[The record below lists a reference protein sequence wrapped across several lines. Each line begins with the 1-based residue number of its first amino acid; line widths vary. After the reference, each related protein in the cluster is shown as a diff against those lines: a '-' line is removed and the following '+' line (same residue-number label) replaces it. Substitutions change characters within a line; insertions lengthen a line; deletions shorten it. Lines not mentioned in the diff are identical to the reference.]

1 MREIEITKQL
11 IDKTAV
17 SLKLCYKI
25 LTLIHKNMEHIQ
37 RSFFESRENWQTK
50 KLSKPN
56 NTIRV
61 ASLFSGIG
69 AFEQALKI
77 LGIKTKIVL
86 ACDNDEFVKKS
97 FFSNYKIEE
106 KNWFDDIQKVNG
118 TKFKNKVDLLVGGAP
133 CQSFSMVGKRLGL
146 KDTRGNLTL
155 HFIKKINE
163 IKPKVFIFE
172 NVRSLL
178 SVDNGEA
185 WKIVYNKFRQTGYTF
200 YYDKLNAKD
209 FGVPQNRERLFV
221 IGFKYKQNF
230 SFPQPIKLKN
240 TMQDYLEGKFDKKFY
255 LPPKGVAFVT
265 KNKNLKKRYT
275 QVNGKIALCQ
285 KRNQQFN
292 WHGDFVQV
300 KKSNIKKYIL
310 SDKVKK
316 YVLSSGTKGFYSKP
330 EIDLEIARPLISTMH
345 KMHRSG
351 VDNYIS
357 LKKGKIRKLT
367 PRECLRLMGFP
378 DTFEQVVS
386 DTQLYRQTGNS
397 IVVNIIIALF
407 KEIDISK
414 YGIK

>member
-1 MREIEITKQL
+1 M
-11 IDKTAV
+11 
-17 SLKLCYKI
+17 
-25 LTLIHKNMEHIQ
+25 IHKNVENVQ
-37 RSFFESRENWQTK
+37 KSFFENKENWETR
-50 KLSKPN
+50 KLSKPKS
-56 NTIRV
+56 TIHV

-77 LGIKTKIVL
+77 LGLKSKIVL
-86 ACDNDEFVKKS
+86 ACDNDQFVKES
-97 FFSNYKIEE
+97 FFANYEIEE
-106 KNWFDDIQKVNG
+106 KNWFDDVQKING

-172 NVRSLL
+172 NVRALL

-185 WKIVYNKFRQTGYTF
+185 WKIIYNKFRQTGYNF
-200 YYDKLNAKD
+200 YYDKLNAKN
-209 FGVPQNRERLFV
+209 FGIPQNRERLFV
-221 IGFKYKQNF
+221 VGFKNKQNF
-230 SFPQPIKLKN
+230 LFPQPIKLKN
-240 TMQDYLEGKFDKKFY
+240 SMQDFLEGQFDKKFY

-378 DTFEQVVS
+378 DTFKQVVS

-397 IVVNIIIALF
+397 IVVNIIIALL
-407 KEIDISK
+407 KEMDISK
-414 YGIK
+414 FGTK

>member
-1 MREIEITKQL
+1 M
-11 IDKTAV
+11 
-17 SLKLCYKI
+17 
-25 LTLIHKNMEHIQ
+25 KNIQ
-37 RSFFESRENWQTK
+37 KNFFESSENWQTK
-50 KLSKPN
+50 KFSKPN
-56 NTIRV
+56 STIRV

-69 AFEQALKI
+69 AFEQALDI
-77 LGIKTKIVL
+77 LGLKSKIVL
-86 ACDNDEFVKKS
+86 ACDNDQFVKKS
-97 FFSNYKIEE
+97 FFANYEINE
-106 KNWFDDIQKVNG
+106 KNWFDDVQEING

-172 NVRSLL
+172 NVRALL
-178 SVDNGEA
+178 SVDNGDA
-185 WKIVYNKFRQTGYTF
+185 WKIIYNKFKQTGYTF
-200 YYDKLNAKD
+200 YYNTLNAKN
-209 FGVPQNRERLFV
+209 FGIPQNRERLFV
-221 IGFKYKQNF
+221 IGFKNKQNF
-230 SFPQPIKLKN
+230 LFPQPIKLKN
-240 TMQDYLEGKFDKKFY
+240 TMQDYLEGEFDKKFY

-292 WHGDFVQV
+292 WHGDFIQV
-300 KKSNIKKYIL
+300 KKSDIKKYIL

-316 YVLSSGTKGFYSKP
+316 YVLSTGTKGFYSKP
-330 EIDLEIARPLISTMH
+330 EIDLEIARPLVSTMH

-378 DTFEQVVS
+378 DTFKQVVS

-397 IVVNIIIALF
+397 IVVNIVIALL
-407 KEIDISK
+407 KEMDISRFGK
-414 YGIK
+414 II

>member
-1 MREIEITKQL
+1 MENIQ
-11 IDKTAV
+11 
-17 SLKLCYKI
+17 
-25 LTLIHKNMEHIQ
+25 KN
-37 RSFFESRENWQTK
+37 FFESKENWETK
-50 KLSKPN
+50 KFSKPR

-77 LGIKTKIVL
+77 LGLKSKIVL
-86 ACDNDEFVKKS
+86 ACDNDQFVKKS
-97 FFSNYKIEE
+97 FFANYEIEE
-106 KNWFDDIQKVNG
+106 KNWFNDIQEVNG

-146 KDTRGNLTL
+146 KDNRGNLTL

-172 NVRSLL
+172 NVRALL
-178 SVDNGEA
+178 SVDNGDA
-185 WKIVYNKFRQTGYTF
+185 WKIIYNKFRQTGYTF
-200 YYDKLNAKD
+200 YYETLNAKN
-209 FGVPQNRERLFV
+209 FGIPQNRERLFV
-221 IGFKYKQNF
+221 IGFKNNQNF
-230 SFPQPIKLKN
+230 SFPQPIKLKS
-240 TMQDYLEGKFDKKFY
+240 TMQDYLEGQFDKKFY

-265 KNKNLKKRYT
+265 KNKNLKKKYT

-292 WHGDFVQV
+292 WHGDFIQV
-300 KKSNIKKYIL
+300 KKTDIKKYIL
-310 SDKVKK
+310 SNKVKK
-316 YVLSSGTKGFYSKP
+316 YVLSTGTKGFYSKP
-330 EIDLEIARPLISTMH
+330 EIDLEIARPLVSTMH

-378 DTFEQVVS
+378 DTFKQVVS

-397 IVVNIIIALF
+397 IVVNIIMALL
-407 KEIDISK
+407 KEMDISK
-414 YGIK
+414 FSIK

>member
-1 MREIEITKQL
+1 M
-11 IDKTAV
+11 
-17 SLKLCYKI
+17 
-25 LTLIHKNMEHIQ
+25 KNIQ
-37 RSFFESRENWQTK
+37 KNFFESSENWQTK
-50 KLSKPN
+50 KFSKPN
-56 NTIRV
+56 STIRV

-69 AFEQALKI
+69 AFEQALDI
-77 LGIKTKIVL
+77 LGLKSKIVL
-86 ACDNDEFVKKS
+86 ACDNDQFVKKS
-97 FFSNYKIEE
+97 FFANYEINE
-106 KNWFDDIQKVNG
+106 KNWFDDVQEING

-172 NVRSLL
+172 NVRALL
-178 SVDNGEA
+178 SVDNGDA
-185 WKIVYNKFRQTGYTF
+185 WKIIYNKFKQTGYTF
-200 YYDKLNAKD
+200 YYNTLNAKN
-209 FGVPQNRERLFV
+209 FGIPQNRERLFV
-221 IGFKYKQNF
+221 IGFKNKQNF
-230 SFPQPIKLKN
+230 LFPQPIKLKN
-240 TMQDYLEGKFDKKFY
+240 TMQDFLEGEFDKKFY

-292 WHGDFVQV
+292 WHGDFIQV
-300 KKSNIKKYIL
+300 KKSDIKKYIL

-316 YVLSSGTKGFYSKP
+316 YVLSTGTKGFYSKP
-330 EIDLEIARPLISTMH
+330 EIDLEIARPLVSTMH

-378 DTFEQVVS
+378 DTFKQVVS

-397 IVVNIIIALF
+397 IVVNIVIALL
-407 KEIDISK
+407 KEMDISK
-414 YGIK
+414 FGIK

>member
-1 MREIEITKQL
+1 MENIQ
-11 IDKTAV
+11 
-17 SLKLCYKI
+17 
-25 LTLIHKNMEHIQ
+25 KN
-37 RSFFESRENWQTK
+37 FFESKENWETK
-50 KLSKPN
+50 KFSKPR

-77 LGIKTKIVL
+77 LGLKSKIVL
-86 ACDNDEFVKKS
+86 ACDNDQFVKKS
-97 FFSNYKIEE
+97 FFANYEIEE
-106 KNWFDDIQKVNG
+106 KNWFNDIQEVNG

-146 KDTRGNLTL
+146 KDNRGNLTL

-172 NVRSLL
+172 NVRALL
-178 SVDNGEA
+178 SVDNGDA
-185 WKIVYNKFRQTGYTF
+185 WKIIYNKFKQTGYTF
-200 YYDKLNAKD
+200 YYETLNAKN
-209 FGVPQNRERLFV
+209 FGIPQNRERLFV
-221 IGFKYKQNF
+221 IGFRNNQNF
-230 SFPQPIKLKN
+230 SFPQPIKLKS
-240 TMQDYLEGKFDKKFY
+240 TMQDYLEGQFDKKFY

-265 KNKNLKKRYT
+265 KNKNLKKKYT

-292 WHGDFVQV
+292 WHGDFIQV
-300 KKSNIKKYIL
+300 KKTDIKKYIL
-310 SDKVKK
+310 SNKVKK
-316 YVLSSGTKGFYSKP
+316 YVLSTGTKGFYSKP
-330 EIDLEIARPLISTMH
+330 EIDLEIARPLVSTMH

-378 DTFEQVVS
+378 DTFKQVVS

-397 IVVNIIIALF
+397 IVVNIIIALL
-407 KEIDISK
+407 KEMDISK
-414 YGIK
+414 FSIK

>member
-1 MREIEITKQL
+1 MENIQ
-11 IDKTAV
+11 
-17 SLKLCYKI
+17 
-25 LTLIHKNMEHIQ
+25 KN
-37 RSFFESRENWQTK
+37 FFESKENWEIK
-50 KLSKPN
+50 KFSKPR

-77 LGIKTKIVL
+77 LGLKSKIVL
-86 ACDNDEFVKKS
+86 ACDNDQFVKKS
-97 FFSNYKIEE
+97 FFANYEIEE
-106 KNWFDDIQKVNG
+106 KNWFNDIQEVNG

-146 KDTRGNLTL
+146 KDNRGNLTL

-172 NVRSLL
+172 NVRALL
-178 SVDNGEA
+178 SVDNGDA
-185 WKIVYNKFRQTGYTF
+185 WKIIYNKFRQTGYTF
-200 YYDKLNAKD
+200 YYETLNAKN
-209 FGVPQNRERLFV
+209 FGIPQNRERLFV
-221 IGFKYKQNF
+221 IGFRNNQNF
-230 SFPQPIKLKN
+230 SFPQPIKLKS
-240 TMQDYLEGKFDKKFY
+240 TMQDYLEGRFDKKFY

-265 KNKNLKKRYT
+265 KNKNLKKKYT

-292 WHGDFVQV
+292 WHGDFIQV
-300 KKSNIKKYIL
+300 KKTDIKKYIL
-310 SDKVKK
+310 SNKVKK
-316 YVLSSGTKGFYSKP
+316 YVLSTGTKGFYSKP
-330 EIDLEIARPLISTMH
+330 EIDLEIARPLVSTMH

-378 DTFEQVVS
+378 DTFKQVVS

-397 IVVNIIIALF
+397 IVVNIIIALL
-407 KEIDISK
+407 KEMDISK
-414 YGIK
+414 FSIK

>member
-1 MREIEITKQL
+1 MENIQ
-11 IDKTAV
+11 
-17 SLKLCYKI
+17 
-25 LTLIHKNMEHIQ
+25 KN
-37 RSFFESRENWQTK
+37 FFESKENWETK
-50 KLSKPN
+50 KFSKPR

-77 LGIKTKIVL
+77 LGLKSKIVL
-86 ACDNDEFVKKS
+86 ACDNDQFVKKS
-97 FFSNYKIEE
+97 FFANYEIEE
-106 KNWFDDIQKVNG
+106 KNWFNDIQEVNG
-118 TKFKNKVDLLVGGAP
+118 TKFKNKIDLLVGGAP

-146 KDTRGNLTL
+146 KDNRGNLTL

-172 NVRSLL
+172 NVRALL
-178 SVDNGEA
+178 SVDNGDA
-185 WKIVYNKFRQTGYTF
+185 WKIIYNKFRQTGYTF
-200 YYDKLNAKD
+200 YYETLNAKN
-209 FGVPQNRERLFV
+209 FGIPQNRERLFV
-221 IGFKYKQNF
+221 IGFRNNQNF
-230 SFPQPIKLKN
+230 SFPQPIKLKS
-240 TMQDYLEGKFDKKFY
+240 TMQDYLEGQFDKKFY

-265 KNKNLKKRYT
+265 KNKNLKKKYT

-292 WHGDFVQV
+292 WHGDFIQV
-300 KKSNIKKYIL
+300 KKSDIKKYIL
-310 SDKVKK
+310 SNKVKK
-316 YVLSSGTKGFYSKP
+316 YVLSTGTKGFYSKP
-330 EIDLEIARPLISTMH
+330 EIDLEIARPLVSTMH

-378 DTFEQVVS
+378 DTFKQIVS

-397 IVVNIIIALF
+397 IVVNIIIALL
-407 KEIDISK
+407 KEMDISK
-414 YGIK
+414 FGVK

>member
-1 MREIEITKQL
+1 M
-11 IDKTAV
+11 
-17 SLKLCYKI
+17 
-25 LTLIHKNMEHIQ
+25 KNIQ
-37 RSFFESRENWQTK
+37 KNFFESSENWQTK
-50 KLSKPN
+50 KFSRPN
-56 NTIRV
+56 STIRV

-69 AFEQALKI
+69 AFEQALDI
-77 LGIKTKIVL
+77 LGLKSKIVL
-86 ACDNDEFVKKS
+86 ACDNDQFVKKS
-97 FFSNYKIEE
+97 FFANYEIDE
-106 KNWFDDIQKVNG
+106 KNWFDDVQEING

-146 KDTRGNLTL
+146 KDIRGNLTL

-163 IKPKVFIFE
+163 MKPKVFIFE
-172 NVRSLL
+172 NVRALL
-178 SVDNGEA
+178 SVDNGDA
-185 WKIVYNKFRQTGYTF
+185 WKIIYNKFKQTGYTF
-200 YYDKLNAKD
+200 YYNTLNAKN
-209 FGVPQNRERLFV
+209 FGIPQNRERLFV
-221 IGFKYKQNF
+221 IGFKNKQNF
-230 SFPQPIKLKN
+230 LFPQPIKLIN
-240 TMQDYLEGKFDKKFY
+240 TMQDYLEGQFDKKFY

-292 WHGDFVQV
+292 WHGDFIQV
-300 KKSNIKKYIL
+300 KKSDIKKYIL

-316 YVLSSGTKGFYSKP
+316 YVLSTGTKGFYSKP
-330 EIDLEIARPLISTMH
+330 QIDLEIARPLVSTMH

-378 DTFEQVVS
+378 DTFKQVVS

-397 IVVNIIIALF
+397 IVVNIVIALL
-407 KEIDISK
+407 KEMDISK
-414 YGIK
+414 YGVK

>member
-1 MREIEITKQL
+1 MENIQ
-11 IDKTAV
+11 
-17 SLKLCYKI
+17 
-25 LTLIHKNMEHIQ
+25 KN
-37 RSFFESRENWQTK
+37 FFESKENWETK
-50 KLSKPN
+50 KFSKPR

-77 LGIKTKIVL
+77 LGLKSKIVL
-86 ACDNDEFVKKS
+86 ACDNDQFVKKS
-97 FFSNYKIEE
+97 FFANYEIEE
-106 KNWFDDIQKVNG
+106 KNWFNDIQEVNG

-146 KDTRGNLTL
+146 KDNRGNLTL

-172 NVRSLL
+172 NVRALL
-178 SVDNGEA
+178 SVDNGDA
-185 WKIVYNKFRQTGYTF
+185 WKIIYNKFRQTGYTF
-200 YYDKLNAKD
+200 YYETLNAKN
-209 FGVPQNRERLFV
+209 FGIPQNRERLFV
-221 IGFKYKQNF
+221 IGFKNNQNF
-230 SFPQPIKLKN
+230 SFPQPIKLKS
-240 TMQDYLEGKFDKKFY
+240 TMQDYLEGQFDKKFY

-265 KNKNLKKRYT
+265 KNKNLKKKYT

-292 WHGDFVQV
+292 WHGDFIQV
-300 KKSNIKKYIL
+300 KKTDIKKYIL
-310 SDKVKK
+310 SNKVKK
-316 YVLSSGTKGFYSKP
+316 YVLSTGTKGFYSKP
-330 EIDLEIARPLISTMH
+330 EIDLEIARPLVSTMH

-378 DTFEQVVS
+378 DTFKQVVS

-397 IVVNIIIALF
+397 IVVNIIIALL
-407 KEIDISK
+407 KEMDIRKFS
-414 YGIK
+414 IK

>member
-1 MREIEITKQL
+1 M
-11 IDKTAV
+11 
-17 SLKLCYKI
+17 
-25 LTLIHKNMEHIQ
+25 IHKNVENVQ
-37 RSFFESRENWQTK
+37 KSFFENKENWEIR
-50 KLSKPN
+50 KLSKPKS
-56 NTIRV
+56 TIRV

-77 LGIKTKIVL
+77 LGLKSKIVL
-86 ACDNDEFVKKS
+86 ACDNDQFVKES
-97 FFSNYKIEE
+97 FFANYEIEE
-106 KNWFDDIQKVNG
+106 KNWFDDVQKING

-172 NVRSLL
+172 NVRALL

-185 WKIVYNKFRQTGYTF
+185 WKIIYNKFRQTGYNF
-200 YYDKLNAKD
+200 YYDKLNAKN
-209 FGVPQNRERLFV
+209 FGIPQNRERLFV
-221 IGFKYKQNF
+221 VGFKNKQNF
-230 SFPQPIKLKN
+230 LFPQPIKLKN
-240 TMQDYLEGKFDKKFY
+240 SMQDFLEGQFDKKFY

-378 DTFEQVVS
+378 DTFKQVVS

-397 IVVNIIIALF
+397 IVVNIIIALL
-407 KEIDISK
+407 KEMDISK
-414 YGIK
+414 FGKTS

>member
-1 MREIEITKQL
+1 M
-11 IDKTAV
+11 
-17 SLKLCYKI
+17 
-25 LTLIHKNMEHIQ
+25 IHKNMKNTQ
-37 RSFFESRENWQTK
+37 KSFFESKENWETK
-50 KLSKPN
+50 KFSKLN
-56 NTIRV
+56 STIRV

-77 LGIKTKIVL
+77 LGLKSKIVL
-86 ACDNDEFVKKS
+86 ACDNDPFVKQS
-97 FFSNYKIEE
+97 FFANYEIEE
-106 KNWFDDIQKVNG
+106 KNWFDDVQKING

-172 NVRSLL
+172 NVRALL

-185 WKIVYNKFRQTGYTF
+185 WKIIYNKFRQTGYTF
-200 YYDKLNAKD
+200 YYDKLNAKN
-209 FGVPQNRERLFV
+209 FGIPQNRERLFV
-221 IGFKYKQNF
+221 IGFKNKQNF
-230 SFPQPIKLKN
+230 LFPQPVKLKN
-240 TMQDYLEGKFDKKFY
+240 NMQDLLEGEFDKKFY

-330 EIDLEIARPLISTMH
+330 EIDLEIARPLVSTMH

-378 DTFEQVVS
+378 DNFKQVVS

-397 IVVNIIIALF
+397 IVVNIIIALL
-407 KEIDISK
+407 KEMDISK
-414 YGIK
+414 FGTK

>member
-1 MREIEITKQL
+1 M
-11 IDKTAV
+11 
-17 SLKLCYKI
+17 
-25 LTLIHKNMEHIQ
+25 KNIQ
-37 RSFFESRENWQTK
+37 KNFFESSENWQTK
-50 KLSKPN
+50 KFSKPN
-56 NTIRV
+56 STIRV

-69 AFEQALKI
+69 AFEQALDI
-77 LGIKTKIVL
+77 LGLKSKIVL
-86 ACDNDEFVKKS
+86 ACDNDQFVKKS
-97 FFSNYKIEE
+97 FFANYEINE
-106 KNWFDDIQKVNG
+106 KNWFDDVQEING

-172 NVRSLL
+172 NVRALL
-178 SVDNGEA
+178 SVDNGDA
-185 WKIVYNKFRQTGYTF
+185 WKIIYNKFKQTGYTF
-200 YYDKLNAKD
+200 YYNTLNAKN
-209 FGVPQNRERLFV
+209 FGIPQNRERLFV
-221 IGFKYKQNF
+221 IGFKNKQNF
-230 SFPQPIKLKN
+230 LFPQPIKLKN
-240 TMQDYLEGKFDKKFY
+240 TMQDYLEGQFDKKFY

-292 WHGDFVQV
+292 WHGDFIQV
-300 KKSNIKKYIL
+300 KKSDIKKYIL

-316 YVLSSGTKGFYSKP
+316 YVLSTGTKGFYSKP
-330 EIDLEIARPLISTMH
+330 EIDLEIARPLVSTMH

-378 DTFEQVVS
+378 DTFKQVVS

-397 IVVNIIIALF
+397 IVVNIVIALL
-407 KEIDISK
+407 KEMDISK
-414 YGIK
+414 YGVK

>member
-1 MREIEITKQL
+1 M
-11 IDKTAV
+11 
-17 SLKLCYKI
+17 
-25 LTLIHKNMEHIQ
+25 IHKNMKNTQ
-37 RSFFESRENWQTK
+37 KSFFESKENWETK
-50 KLSKPN
+50 KFSKLN
-56 NTIRV
+56 STIRV

-77 LGIKTKIVL
+77 LGLKSKIVL
-86 ACDNDEFVKKS
+86 ACDNDPFVKQS
-97 FFSNYKIEE
+97 FFANYEIEE
-106 KNWFDDIQKVNG
+106 KNWFDDVQKING

-172 NVRSLL
+172 NVRALL

-185 WKIVYNKFRQTGYTF
+185 WKIIYNKFRQTGYTF
-200 YYDKLNAKD
+200 YYDKLNAKN
-209 FGVPQNRERLFV
+209 FGIPQNRERLFV
-221 IGFKYKQNF
+221 IGFKNKQNF
-230 SFPQPIKLKN
+230 LFPQPVKLKN
-240 TMQDYLEGKFDKKFY
+240 NMQDLLEGEFDKKFY

-330 EIDLEIARPLISTMH
+330 EIDLEIARPLVSTMH
-345 KMHRSG
+345 TMHRSG

-378 DTFEQVVS
+378 DTFKQVVS

-397 IVVNIIIALF
+397 IVVNIIIALL
-407 KEIDISK
+407 KEMDISK
-414 YGIK
+414 FGTK

>member
-1 MREIEITKQL
+1 MENIQ
-11 IDKTAV
+11 
-17 SLKLCYKI
+17 
-25 LTLIHKNMEHIQ
+25 KN
-37 RSFFESRENWQTK
+37 FFESKENWETK
-50 KLSKPN
+50 KFSKPR

-77 LGIKTKIVL
+77 LGLKSKIVL
-86 ACDNDEFVKKS
+86 ACDNDQFVKKS
-97 FFSNYKIEE
+97 FFANYEIEE
-106 KNWFDDIQKVNG
+106 KNWFNDIQEVNG

-146 KDTRGNLTL
+146 KDNRGNLTL

-172 NVRSLL
+172 NVRALL
-178 SVDNGEA
+178 SVDNGDA
-185 WKIVYNKFRQTGYTF
+185 WKIIYNKFRQTGYTF
-200 YYDKLNAKD
+200 YYETLNAKNY
-209 FGVPQNRERLFV
+209 GIPQNRERLFV
-221 IGFKYKQNF
+221 IGFKNNQNF
-230 SFPQPIKLKN
+230 SFPQPIKLKS
-240 TMQDYLEGKFDKKFY
+240 TMQDYLEGQFDKKFY

-265 KNKNLKKRYT
+265 KNKNLKKKYT

-292 WHGDFVQV
+292 WHGDFIQV
-300 KKSNIKKYIL
+300 KKTDIKKYIL
-310 SDKVKK
+310 SNKVKK
-316 YVLSSGTKGFYSKP
+316 YVLSTGTKGFYSKP
-330 EIDLEIARPLISTMH
+330 EIDLEIARPLVSTMH

-378 DTFEQVVS
+378 DTFKQVVS

-397 IVVNIIIALF
+397 IVVNIIMALL
-407 KEIDISK
+407 KEMDISK
-414 YGIK
+414 FSIK

>member
-1 MREIEITKQL
+1 MENIQ
-11 IDKTAV
+11 
-17 SLKLCYKI
+17 
-25 LTLIHKNMEHIQ
+25 KN
-37 RSFFESRENWQTK
+37 FFESKENWETK
-50 KLSKPN
+50 KFSKPR

-77 LGIKTKIVL
+77 LGLKSKIVL
-86 ACDNDEFVKKS
+86 ACDNDQFVKKS
-97 FFSNYKIEE
+97 FFANYEIEE
-106 KNWFDDIQKVNG
+106 KNWFDDIQEVNG

-146 KDTRGNLTL
+146 KDNRGNLTL

-172 NVRSLL
+172 NVRALL
-178 SVDNGEA
+178 SVDNGDA
-185 WKIVYNKFRQTGYTF
+185 WKIIYNKFRQTGYTF
-200 YYDKLNAKD
+200 YYETLNAKN
-209 FGVPQNRERLFV
+209 FGIPQNRERLFV
-221 IGFKYKQNF
+221 IGFRNNQNF
-230 SFPQPIKLKN
+230 SFPQPIKLKS
-240 TMQDYLEGKFDKKFY
+240 TMQDYLEGQFDKKFY

-265 KNKNLKKRYT
+265 KNKNLKKKYT

-292 WHGDFVQV
+292 WHGDFIQV
-300 KKSNIKKYIL
+300 KKTDIKKYIL
-310 SDKVKK
+310 SNKVKK
-316 YVLSSGTKGFYSKP
+316 YVLSTGTKGFYSKP
-330 EIDLEIARPLISTMH
+330 EIDLEIARPLVSTMH

-378 DTFEQVVS
+378 DTFKQVVS

-397 IVVNIIIALF
+397 IVVNIIIALL
-407 KEIDISK
+407 KEMDISK
-414 YGIK
+414 FSIK

>member
-1 MREIEITKQL
+1 M
-11 IDKTAV
+11 
-17 SLKLCYKI
+17 
-25 LTLIHKNMEHIQ
+25 KNIQ
-37 RSFFESRENWQTK
+37 KNFFESSENWQTK
-50 KLSKPN
+50 KFSKPN
-56 NTIRV
+56 STIRV

-69 AFEQALKI
+69 AFEQALDI
-77 LGIKTKIVL
+77 LGLKSKIVL
-86 ACDNDEFVKKS
+86 ACDNDQFVKKS
-97 FFSNYKIEE
+97 FFANYEINE
-106 KNWFDDIQKVNG
+106 KNWFDDVQEING

-172 NVRSLL
+172 NVRALL
-178 SVDNGEA
+178 SVDNGDA
-185 WKIVYNKFRQTGYTF
+185 WKIIYNKFKQTGYTF
-200 YYDKLNAKD
+200 YYNTLNAKN
-209 FGVPQNRERLFV
+209 FGIPQNRERLFV
-221 IGFKYKQNF
+221 IGFKNKQNF
-230 SFPQPIKLKN
+230 LFPQPIKLKN
-240 TMQDYLEGKFDKKFY
+240 TMQDFLEGEFDKKFY

-292 WHGDFVQV
+292 WHGDFIQV
-300 KKSNIKKYIL
+300 KKSDIKKYIL

-316 YVLSSGTKGFYSKP
+316 YVLSTGTKGFYSKP
-330 EIDLEIARPLISTMH
+330 EIDLEIARPLVSTMH

-378 DTFEQVVS
+378 DTFKQVVS

-397 IVVNIIIALF
+397 IVVNIVIALL
-407 KEIDISK
+407 KEMDISK
-414 YGIK
+414 YGVK

>member
-1 MREIEITKQL
+1 M
-11 IDKTAV
+11 
-17 SLKLCYKI
+17 
-25 LTLIHKNMEHIQ
+25 IHKNVENVQ
-37 RSFFESRENWQTK
+37 KSFFENKENWETR
-50 KLSKPN
+50 KLSKPKS
-56 NTIRV
+56 TIHV

-77 LGIKTKIVL
+77 LGLKSKIVL
-86 ACDNDEFVKKS
+86 ACDNDQFVKES
-97 FFSNYKIEE
+97 FFANYEIEE
-106 KNWFDDIQKVNG
+106 KNWFDDVQKING

-172 NVRSLL
+172 NVRALL

-185 WKIVYNKFRQTGYTF
+185 WKIIYNKFRQTGYNF
-200 YYDKLNAKD
+200 YYDKLNAKN
-209 FGVPQNRERLFV
+209 FGIPQNRERLFV
-221 IGFKYKQNF
+221 VGFKNKQNF
-230 SFPQPIKLKN
+230 LFPQPIKLKN
-240 TMQDYLEGKFDKKFY
+240 SMQDFLEGQFDKKFY

-378 DTFEQVVS
+378 DTFKQVVS

-397 IVVNIIIALF
+397 IVVNIIIALL
-407 KEIDISK
+407 KEMDISK
-414 YGIK
+414 FGVR

>member
-1 MREIEITKQL
+1 M
-11 IDKTAV
+11 
-17 SLKLCYKI
+17 
-25 LTLIHKNMEHIQ
+25 KNIQ
-37 RSFFESRENWQTK
+37 KNFFESSENWQTK
-50 KLSKPN
+50 KFSKPN
-56 NTIRV
+56 STIRV

-69 AFEQALKI
+69 AFEQALDI
-77 LGIKTKIVL
+77 LGLKSKIVL
-86 ACDNDEFVKKS
+86 ACDNDQFVKKS
-97 FFSNYKIEE
+97 FFANYEINE
-106 KNWFDDIQKVNG
+106 KNWFDDVQEING

-172 NVRSLL
+172 NVRALL
-178 SVDNGEA
+178 SVDNGDA
-185 WKIVYNKFRQTGYTF
+185 WKIIYNKFKQTGYTF
-200 YYDKLNAKD
+200 YYNTLNAKN
-209 FGVPQNRERLFV
+209 FGIPQNRERLFV
-221 IGFKYKQNF
+221 IGFKNKQNF
-230 SFPQPIKLKN
+230 LFPQPIKLKN
-240 TMQDYLEGKFDKKFY
+240 TMQDYLEGQFDKKFY

-292 WHGDFVQV
+292 WHGDFIQV
-300 KKSNIKKYIL
+300 KKFDIKKYIL

-316 YVLSSGTKGFYSKP
+316 YVLSTGTKGFYSKP
-330 EIDLEIARPLISTMH
+330 EIDLEIARPLVSTMH

-378 DTFEQVVS
+378 DTFKQVVS

-397 IVVNIIIALF
+397 IVVNIVIALL
-407 KEIDISK
+407 KEMDISK
-414 YGIK
+414 FGIK

>member
-1 MREIEITKQL
+1 MKKIQS
-11 IDKTAV
+11 
-17 SLKLCYKI
+17 SLFEN
-25 LTLIHKNMEHIQ
+25 KN
-37 RSFFESRENWQTK
+37 NWKTK
-50 KLSKPN
+50 KLTFPKA
-56 NTIRV
+56 TIRIG
-61 ASLFSGIG
+61 SLFSGIG

-77 LGIKTKIVL
+77 LKLKTKIVF
-86 ACDNDEFVKKS
+86 ACDNDVFAKKS
-97 FFSNYKIEE
+97 FLANYKMPH
-106 KNWFDDIQKVNG
+106 KNWYDDVHHIKG
-118 TKFKNKVDLLVGGAP
+118 AKYKDKIDLLVGGAP
-133 CQSFSMVGKRLGL
+133 CQSFSMVGKRKGL
-146 KDTRGNLTL
+146 NDDRGNLTL

-172 NVRSLL
+172 NVRALL
-178 SVDNGEA
+178 SVDSGLA
-185 WKIVYNKFRQTGYTF
+185 WKTVYSQFIKTGYDIK
-200 YYDKLNAKD
+200 YDLLNAKN

-221 IGFKYKQNF
+221 IGFK
-230 SFPQPIKLKN
+230 KN
-240 TMQDYLEGKFDKKFY
+240 TEFNFPSPITLKKTLQDLLEDRFDKKFY

-265 KNKNLKKRYT
+265 KQKNLKKRYT

-300 KKSNIKKYIL
+300 GKSDIKKYIL

-330 EIDLEIARPLISTMH
+330 EIDLEVARPLVSTMH

-351 VDNYIS
+351 VDNYITV
-357 LKKGKIRKLT
+357 KKGKIRKLT

-378 DTFEQVVS
+378 DNFKQVVS

-397 IVVNIIIALF
+397 IVVNIILAIY
-407 KEIDISK
+407 KELDISK

>member
-1 MREIEITKQL
+1 MENIQ
-11 IDKTAV
+11 
-17 SLKLCYKI
+17 
-25 LTLIHKNMEHIQ
+25 KN
-37 RSFFESRENWQTK
+37 FFESKENWETK
-50 KLSKPN
+50 KFSKPR

-77 LGIKTKIVL
+77 LGLKSKIVL
-86 ACDNDEFVKKS
+86 ACDNDQFVKKS
-97 FFSNYKIEE
+97 FFANYEIEE
-106 KNWFDDIQKVNG
+106 KNWFNDIQEVNG

-146 KDTRGNLTL
+146 KDNRGNLTL

-172 NVRSLL
+172 NVRALL
-178 SVDNGEA
+178 SVDNGDA
-185 WKIVYNKFRQTGYTF
+185 WKIIYNKFRQTGYTF
-200 YYDKLNAKD
+200 YYETLNAKN
-209 FGVPQNRERLFV
+209 FGIPQNRERLFV
-221 IGFKYKQNF
+221 IGFKNNQNF
-230 SFPQPIKLKN
+230 SFPQPIKLKS
-240 TMQDYLEGKFDKKFY
+240 TMQDYLEGQFDKKFY

-265 KNKNLKKRYT
+265 KNKNLKKKYT

-292 WHGDFVQV
+292 WHGDFIQV
-300 KKSNIKKYIL
+300 KKTDIKKYIL
-310 SDKVKK
+310 SNKVKK
-316 YVLSSGTKGFYSKP
+316 YVLSTGTKGFYSKP
-330 EIDLEIARPLISTMH
+330 EIDLEIARPLVSTMH

-378 DTFEQVVS
+378 DTFKQVVS

-397 IVVNIIIALF
+397 IVVNIIIALL
-407 KEIDISK
+407 KEMDISK
-414 YGIK
+414 FSIK

>member
-1 MREIEITKQL
+1 M
-11 IDKTAV
+11 
-17 SLKLCYKI
+17 
-25 LTLIHKNMEHIQ
+25 IHKNVENVQ
-37 RSFFESRENWQTK
+37 KSFFENKENWETR
-50 KLSKPN
+50 KLSKPKS
-56 NTIRV
+56 TIRV

-77 LGIKTKIVL
+77 LGLKSKIVL
-86 ACDNDEFVKKS
+86 ACDNDQFVKES
-97 FFSNYKIEE
+97 FFANYEIEE
-106 KNWFDDIQKVNG
+106 KNWFDDVQKING

-172 NVRSLL
+172 NVRALL

-185 WKIVYNKFRQTGYTF
+185 WKIIYNKFRQTGYNF
-200 YYDKLNAKD
+200 YYDKLNAKN
-209 FGVPQNRERLFV
+209 FGIPQNRERLFV
-221 IGFKYKQNF
+221 VGFKNKQNF
-230 SFPQPIKLKN
+230 LFPQPIKLKN
-240 TMQDYLEGKFDKKFY
+240 SMQDFLEGQFDKKFY

-378 DTFEQVVS
+378 DTFKQVVS

-397 IVVNIIIALF
+397 IVVNIIIALL
-407 KEIDISK
+407 KEMDISK
-414 YGIK
+414 FGKS

>member
-1 MREIEITKQL
+1 M
-11 IDKTAV
+11 
-17 SLKLCYKI
+17 
-25 LTLIHKNMEHIQ
+25 IHKNVENVQ
-37 RSFFESRENWQTK
+37 KSFFENKENWETR
-50 KLSKPN
+50 KLSKPKS
-56 NTIRV
+56 TIRV

-77 LGIKTKIVL
+77 LGLKSKIVL
-86 ACDNDEFVKKS
+86 ACDNDQFVKES
-97 FFSNYKIEE
+97 FFANYEIEE
-106 KNWFDDIQKVNG
+106 KNWFDDVQKING

-172 NVRSLL
+172 NVRALL

-185 WKIVYNKFRQTGYTF
+185 WKIIYNKFRQTGYNF
-200 YYDKLNAKD
+200 YYDKLNAKN
-209 FGVPQNRERLFV
+209 FGIPQNRERLFV
-221 IGFKYKQNF
+221 VGFKNKQNF
-230 SFPQPIKLKN
+230 LFPQPIKLKN
-240 TMQDYLEGKFDKKFY
+240 SMQDFLEGKFDKKFY

-330 EIDLEIARPLISTMH
+330 EIDLEIARPLVSTMH

-378 DTFEQVVS
+378 DTFKQVVS

-397 IVVNIIIALF
+397 IVVNIIIALL
-407 KEIDISK
+407 KEMDISK
-414 YGIK
+414 FGTK

>member
-1 MREIEITKQL
+1 MENIQ
-11 IDKTAV
+11 
-17 SLKLCYKI
+17 
-25 LTLIHKNMEHIQ
+25 KN
-37 RSFFESRENWQTK
+37 FFESKENWETK
-50 KLSKPN
+50 KFSKPK

-77 LGIKTKIVL
+77 LGLKSKIVL
-86 ACDNDEFVKKS
+86 ACDNDQFVKKS
-97 FFSNYKIEE
+97 FFANYEIEE
-106 KNWFDDIQKVNG
+106 KNWFNDIQEVSG

-146 KDTRGNLTL
+146 KDNRGNLTL

-172 NVRSLL
+172 NVRALL
-178 SVDNGEA
+178 SVDNGDA
-185 WKIVYNKFRQTGYTF
+185 WKIIYNKFKQTGYTF
-200 YYDKLNAKD
+200 YHKTLNAKN
-209 FGVPQNRERLFV
+209 FGIPQNRERLFV
-221 IGFKYKQNF
+221 IGFRNNQNF
-230 SFPQPIKLKN
+230 SFPQPIKLNN
-240 TMQDYLEGKFDKKFY
+240 TMQDYLEGQFDKKFY

-265 KNKNLKKRYT
+265 KNKNLKKKYT

-292 WHGDFVQV
+292 WHGDFIQV
-300 KKSNIKKYIL
+300 KKTDIKKYIL
-310 SDKVKK
+310 SNKVKK
-316 YVLSSGTKGFYSKP
+316 YVLSTGTKGFYSKP
-330 EIDLEIARPLISTMH
+330 EIDLEIARPLVSTMH

-378 DTFEQVVS
+378 DTFKQVVS

-397 IVVNIIIALF
+397 IVVNIIIALL
-407 KEIDISK
+407 KEMDISK
-414 YGIK
+414 FGIK

>member
-1 MREIEITKQL
+1 M
-11 IDKTAV
+11 
-17 SLKLCYKI
+17 
-25 LTLIHKNMEHIQ
+25 IHKNVENVQ
-37 RSFFESRENWQTK
+37 KSFFENKENWEIR
-50 KLSKPN
+50 KLSKPKS
-56 NTIRV
+56 TIRV

-77 LGIKTKIVL
+77 LGLKSKIVL
-86 ACDNDEFVKKS
+86 ACDNDQFVKES
-97 FFSNYKIEE
+97 FFANYEIEE
-106 KNWFDDIQKVNG
+106 KNWFDDVQKING

-172 NVRSLL
+172 NVRALL

-185 WKIVYNKFRQTGYTF
+185 WKIIYNKFRQTGYNF
-200 YYDKLNAKD
+200 YYDKLNAKN
-209 FGVPQNRERLFV
+209 FGIPQNRERLFV
-221 IGFKYKQNF
+221 VGFKNKQNF
-230 SFPQPIKLKN
+230 LFPQPIKLKN
-240 TMQDYLEGKFDKKFY
+240 SMQDILEGQFDKKFY

-330 EIDLEIARPLISTMH
+330 EIDLEIARPLVSTMH

-378 DTFEQVVS
+378 DTFKQVVS

-397 IVVNIIIALF
+397 IVVNIIIALL
-407 KEIDISK
+407 KEMDISK
-414 YGIK
+414 FGTK

>member
-1 MREIEITKQL
+1 MENIQ
-11 IDKTAV
+11 
-17 SLKLCYKI
+17 
-25 LTLIHKNMEHIQ
+25 KN
-37 RSFFESRENWQTK
+37 FFESKENWETK
-50 KLSKPN
+50 KFSKPR

-77 LGIKTKIVL
+77 LGLKSKIVL
-86 ACDNDEFVKKS
+86 ACDNDQFVKKS
-97 FFSNYKIEE
+97 FFANYEIEE
-106 KNWFDDIQKVNG
+106 KNWFNDIQEVNG
-118 TKFKNKVDLLVGGAP
+118 TKFKNKIDLLVGGAP

-146 KDTRGNLTL
+146 KDNRGNLTL

-172 NVRSLL
+172 NVRALL
-178 SVDNGEA
+178 SVDNGDA
-185 WKIVYNKFRQTGYTF
+185 WKIIYNKFRQTGYTF
-200 YYDKLNAKD
+200 YYETLNAKN
-209 FGVPQNRERLFV
+209 FGIPQNRERLFV
-221 IGFKYKQNF
+221 IGFRNNQNF
-230 SFPQPIKLKN
+230 SFPQPIKLKS
-240 TMQDYLEGKFDKKFY
+240 TMQDYLEGQFDKKFY

-265 KNKNLKKRYT
+265 KNKNLKKKYT

-292 WHGDFVQV
+292 WHGDFIQV
-300 KKSNIKKYIL
+300 KKSDIKKYIL
-310 SDKVKK
+310 SNKVKK
-316 YVLSSGTKGFYSKP
+316 YVLSTGTKGFYSKP
-330 EIDLEIARPLISTMH
+330 EIDLEIARPLVSTMH

-378 DTFEQVVS
+378 DTFKQVVS

-397 IVVNIIIALF
+397 IVVNIIIALL
-407 KEIDISK
+407 KEMDISK
-414 YGIK
+414 FSIK

>member
-1 MREIEITKQL
+1 M
-11 IDKTAV
+11 
-17 SLKLCYKI
+17 
-25 LTLIHKNMEHIQ
+25 IHKNMKNTQ
-37 RSFFESRENWQTK
+37 KSFFQSKENWETK
-50 KLSKPN
+50 KFSKLN
-56 NTIRV
+56 STIRV

-77 LGIKTKIVL
+77 LGLKSKIVL
-86 ACDNDEFVKKS
+86 ACDNDPFVKQS
-97 FFSNYKIEE
+97 FFANYEIEE
-106 KNWFDDIQKVNG
+106 KNWFDDIQKIDG

-172 NVRSLL
+172 NVRALL

-185 WKIVYNKFRQTGYTF
+185 WKIIYNKFRQTGYTF
-200 YYDKLNAKD
+200 YYDKLNAKN
-209 FGVPQNRERLFV
+209 FGIPQNRERLFV
-221 IGFKYKQNF
+221 IGFKNKQNF
-230 SFPQPIKLKN
+230 LFPQPVKLKN
-240 TMQDYLEGKFDKKFY
+240 NMQDLLEGQFDKKFY

-330 EIDLEIARPLISTMH
+330 EIDLEIARPLVSTMH

-378 DTFEQVVS
+378 DNFKQVVS

-397 IVVNIIIALF
+397 IVVNIIIALL
-407 KEIDISK
+407 KEMDISK
-414 YGIK
+414 FGVR

>member
-1 MREIEITKQL
+1 M
-11 IDKTAV
+11 
-17 SLKLCYKI
+17 
-25 LTLIHKNMEHIQ
+25 KNIQ
-37 RSFFESRENWQTK
+37 KNFFESSENWQTK
-50 KLSKPN
+50 KFSKPN
-56 NTIRV
+56 STIRV

-69 AFEQALKI
+69 AFEQALDI
-77 LGIKTKIVL
+77 LGLKSKIVL
-86 ACDNDEFVKKS
+86 ACDNDQFVKKS
-97 FFSNYKIEE
+97 FFANYEINE
-106 KNWFDDIQKVNG
+106 KNWFDDVQEING

-172 NVRSLL
+172 NVRALL
-178 SVDNGEA
+178 SVDNGDA
-185 WKIVYNKFRQTGYTF
+185 WKIIYNKFKQTGYTF
-200 YYDKLNAKD
+200 YYNTLNAKN
-209 FGVPQNRERLFV
+209 FGIPQNRERLFV
-221 IGFKYKQNF
+221 IGFKNKQNF
-230 SFPQPIKLKN
+230 LFPQPIKLKN
-240 TMQDYLEGKFDKKFY
+240 TMQDYLEGQFDKKFY

-292 WHGDFVQV
+292 WHGDFIQV
-300 KKSNIKKYIL
+300 KKSDIKKYIL

-316 YVLSSGTKGFYSKP
+316 YVLSTGTKGFYSKP
-330 EIDLEIARPLISTMH
+330 EIDLEIARPLVSTMH

-378 DTFEQVVS
+378 DTFKQVVS

-397 IVVNIIIALF
+397 IVVNIVIALL
-407 KEIDISK
+407 KEMDISRFGK
-414 YGIK
+414 II

>member
-1 MREIEITKQL
+1 MENIK
-11 IDKTAV
+11 
-17 SLKLCYKI
+17 
-25 LTLIHKNMEHIQ
+25 KN
-37 RSFFESRENWQTK
+37 FFESKENWETK
-50 KLSKPN
+50 KFSKPR

-77 LGIKTKIVL
+77 LGLKSKIVL
-86 ACDNDEFVKKS
+86 ACDNDQFVKKS
-97 FFSNYKIEE
+97 FFANYEIEE
-106 KNWFDDIQKVNG
+106 KNWFNDIQEVSG

-146 KDTRGNLTL
+146 KDNRGNLTL

-172 NVRSLL
+172 NVRALL
-178 SVDNGEA
+178 SVDNGDA
-185 WKIVYNKFRQTGYTF
+185 WKIIYNKFRQTGYTF
-200 YYDKLNAKD
+200 YHKTLNAKN
-209 FGVPQNRERLFV
+209 FGIPQNRERLFV
-221 IGFKYKQNF
+221 IGFRNNQNF
-230 SFPQPIKLKN
+230 SFPQPIKLKS
-240 TMQDYLEGKFDKKFY
+240 TMQDYLEGQFDKKFY

-265 KNKNLKKRYT
+265 KNKNLKKKYT

-292 WHGDFVQV
+292 WHGDFIQV
-300 KKSNIKKYIL
+300 KKTDIKKYIL
-310 SDKVKK
+310 SNKVKK
-316 YVLSSGTKGFYSKP
+316 YVLSTGTKGFYSKP
-330 EIDLEIARPLISTMH
+330 EIDLEIARPLVSTMH

-378 DTFEQVVS
+378 DTFKQVVS

-397 IVVNIIIALF
+397 IVVNIIIALL
-407 KEIDISK
+407 KEMDISK
-414 YGIK
+414 FSIK

>member
-1 MREIEITKQL
+1 M
-11 IDKTAV
+11 
-17 SLKLCYKI
+17 
-25 LTLIHKNMEHIQ
+25 KNIQ
-37 RSFFESRENWQTK
+37 KNFFESSENWQTK
-50 KLSKPN
+50 KFSKPN
-56 NTIRV
+56 STIRV

-69 AFEQALKI
+69 AFEQALDI
-77 LGIKTKIVL
+77 LGLKSKIVL
-86 ACDNDEFVKKS
+86 ACDNDQFVKKS
-97 FFSNYKIEE
+97 FFANYEINE
-106 KNWFDDIQKVNG
+106 KNWFDDVQEING

-172 NVRSLL
+172 NVRALL
-178 SVDNGEA
+178 SVDNGDA
-185 WKIVYNKFRQTGYTF
+185 WKIIYNKFKQTGYTF
-200 YYDKLNAKD
+200 YYNTLNAKN
-209 FGVPQNRERLFV
+209 FGIPQNRERLFV
-221 IGFKYKQNF
+221 IGFKNKQNF
-230 SFPQPIKLKN
+230 LFPQPIKLKN
-240 TMQDYLEGKFDKKFY
+240 TMQDYLEGEFDKKFY

-292 WHGDFVQV
+292 WHGDFIQV
-300 KKSNIKKYIL
+300 KKSDIKKYIL

-316 YVLSSGTKGFYSKP
+316 YVLSTGTKGFYSKP
-330 EIDLEIARPLISTMH
+330 EIDLEIARPLVSTMH

-378 DTFEQVVS
+378 DTFKQVVS

-397 IVVNIIIALF
+397 IVVNIVIALL
-407 KEIDISK
+407 KEMDISK
-414 YGIK
+414 YGVK

>member
-1 MREIEITKQL
+1 
-11 IDKTAV
+11 
-17 SLKLCYKI
+17 
-25 LTLIHKNMEHIQ
+25 MENIQ
-37 RSFFESRENWQTK
+37 KSFFESIANWKTK
-50 KLSKPN
+50 KLSKPK
-56 NTIRV
+56 NTVRV

-69 AFEQALKI
+69 AFEQALKA
-77 LGIKTKIVL
+77 LGVKTKIVL
-86 ACDNDEFVKKS
+86 ACDNDEFAKKS

-106 KNWFDDIQKVNG
+106 KNWFDDIQKING
-118 TKFKNKVDLLVGGAP
+118 AKFKDKVDLLVGGAP

-146 KDTRGNLTL
+146 KDNRGNLTF

-172 NVRSLL
+172 NVRALL
-178 SVDNGEA
+178 SVDNGTA
-185 WKIVYNKFRQTGYTF
+185 WKIIYNKFKQTGYTF
-200 YYDKLNAKD
+200 YYDKLNAKN
-209 FGVPQNRERLFV
+209 FGIPQNRERLFIV
-221 IGFKYKQNF
+221 GFKKKINF
-230 SFPQPIKLKN
+230 SFPGPIALKN
-240 TMQDYLEGKFDKKFY
+240 TMQNYLEGSFNKKFY
-255 LPPKGVAFVT
+255 LPPKGIAFVT
-265 KNKNLKKRYT
+265 KEKNLKKKYT
-275 QVNGKIALCQ
+275 QVNGNIALCQ

-300 KKSNIKKYIL
+300 KKTNIKKYIL
-310 SDKVKK
+310 SNKVKK

-330 EIDLEIARPLISTMH
+330 EIDLEIARPLVSTMH

-378 DTFEQVVS
+378 DTFKQVVS

-397 IVVNIIIALF
+397 IVVNVIVALF
-407 KEIDISK
+407 KSMDITK

>member
-1 MREIEITKQL
+1 M
-11 IDKTAV
+11 
-17 SLKLCYKI
+17 
-25 LTLIHKNMEHIQ
+25 IHKNMKNTQ
-37 RSFFESRENWQTK
+37 KSFFESRENWETK
-50 KLSKPN
+50 KFSKLSS
-56 NTIRV
+56 TIRV

-77 LGIKTKIVL
+77 LGLKSKIVL
-86 ACDNDEFVKKS
+86 ACDNDPFVKQS
-97 FFSNYKIEE
+97 FFANYEIEE
-106 KNWFDDIQKVNG
+106 KNWFDDVQKING

-172 NVRSLL
+172 NVRALL

-185 WKIVYNKFRQTGYTF
+185 WKIIYNKFKQTGYTF
-200 YYDKLNAKD
+200 YYDKLNAKN
-209 FGVPQNRERLFV
+209 FGIPQNRERLFV
-221 IGFKYKQNF
+221 IGFKNKQNF
-230 SFPQPIKLKN
+230 LFPQPVKLKN
-240 TMQDYLEGKFDKKFY
+240 NMQDLLEGEFDKKFY

-330 EIDLEIARPLISTMH
+330 EIDLEIARPLVSTMH

-378 DTFEQVVS
+378 DNFKQVVS

-397 IVVNIIIALF
+397 IVVNIIIALL
-407 KEIDISK
+407 KEMDISK
-414 YGIK
+414 FGTK

>member
-1 MREIEITKQL
+1 MENIQ
-11 IDKTAV
+11 
-17 SLKLCYKI
+17 
-25 LTLIHKNMEHIQ
+25 KN
-37 RSFFESRENWQTK
+37 FFESKENWETK
-50 KLSKPN
+50 KFSKPR

-77 LGIKTKIVL
+77 LGLKSKIVL
-86 ACDNDEFVKKS
+86 ACDNDQFVKKS
-97 FFSNYKIEE
+97 FFANYEIEE
-106 KNWFDDIQKVNG
+106 KNWFNDIQEVNG
-118 TKFKNKVDLLVGGAP
+118 TKFKNKIDLLVGGAP

-146 KDTRGNLTL
+146 KDNRGNLTL

-172 NVRSLL
+172 NVRALL
-178 SVDNGEA
+178 SVDNGDA
-185 WKIVYNKFRQTGYTF
+185 WKIIYNKFRQTGYTF
-200 YYDKLNAKD
+200 YYETLNAKN
-209 FGVPQNRERLFV
+209 FGIPQNRERLFV
-221 IGFKYKQNF
+221 IGFRNNQNF
-230 SFPQPIKLKN
+230 SFPQPIKLKS
-240 TMQDYLEGKFDKKFY
+240 TMQDYLEGQFDKKFY

-265 KNKNLKKRYT
+265 KNKNLKKKYT

-292 WHGDFVQV
+292 WHGDFIQV
-300 KKSNIKKYIL
+300 KKSDIKKYIL
-310 SDKVKK
+310 SNKVKK
-316 YVLSSGTKGFYSKP
+316 YVLSTGTKGFYSKP
-330 EIDLEIARPLISTMH
+330 EIDLEIARPLVSTMH

-378 DTFEQVVS
+378 DTFKQVVS

-397 IVVNIIIALF
+397 IVVNIVVALL
-407 KEIDISK
+407 KEMDISRFGK
-414 YGIK
+414 S

>member
-1 MREIEITKQL
+1 M
-11 IDKTAV
+11 
-17 SLKLCYKI
+17 
-25 LTLIHKNMEHIQ
+25 IHKNVENVQ
-37 RSFFESRENWQTK
+37 KSFFENKENWETR
-50 KLSKPN
+50 KLLKPKS
-56 NTIRV
+56 TIRV

-77 LGIKTKIVL
+77 LGLKSKIVL
-86 ACDNDEFVKKS
+86 ACDNDQFVKKS
-97 FFSNYKIEE
+97 FFANYEIEE
-106 KNWFDDIQKVNG
+106 KNWFDDVQKING

-172 NVRSLL
+172 NVRALL

-185 WKIVYNKFRQTGYTF
+185 WKIIYNKFRQTGYNF
-200 YYDKLNAKD
+200 YYDKLNAKN
-209 FGVPQNRERLFV
+209 FGIPQNRERLFV
-221 IGFKYKQNF
+221 VGFKNKQNF
-230 SFPQPIKLKN
+230 LFPQQIKLKN
-240 TMQDYLEGKFDKKFY
+240 SMQDFLEGQFDKKFY

-378 DTFEQVVS
+378 DTFKQVVS

-397 IVVNIIIALF
+397 IVVNIIIALL
-407 KEIDISK
+407 KEMDISK
-414 YGIK
+414 FGTK

>member
-1 MREIEITKQL
+1 MENIQ
-11 IDKTAV
+11 
-17 SLKLCYKI
+17 
-25 LTLIHKNMEHIQ
+25 KN
-37 RSFFESRENWQTK
+37 FFESKENWETK
-50 KLSKPN
+50 KFSKPR

-77 LGIKTKIVL
+77 LGLKSKIVL
-86 ACDNDEFVKKS
+86 ACDNDQFVKKS
-97 FFSNYKIEE
+97 FFANYEIEE
-106 KNWFDDIQKVNG
+106 KNWFNDIQEVNG

-146 KDTRGNLTL
+146 KDNRGNLTL

-172 NVRSLL
+172 NVRALL
-178 SVDNGEA
+178 SVDNGDA
-185 WKIVYNKFRQTGYTF
+185 WKIIYNKFKQTGYTF
-200 YYDKLNAKD
+200 YYETLNAKN
-209 FGVPQNRERLFV
+209 FGIPQNRERLFV
-221 IGFKYKQNF
+221 IGFKNNQNF
-230 SFPQPIKLKN
+230 SFPQPIKLKS
-240 TMQDYLEGKFDKKFY
+240 TMQDYLEGQFDKKFY

-265 KNKNLKKRYT
+265 KNKNLKKKYT

-292 WHGDFVQV
+292 WHGDFIQV
-300 KKSNIKKYIL
+300 KKTDIKKYIL
-310 SDKVKK
+310 SNKVKK
-316 YVLSSGTKGFYSKP
+316 YVLSTGTKGFYSKP
-330 EIDLEIARPLISTMH
+330 EIDLEIARPLVSTMH

-378 DTFEQVVS
+378 DTFKQVVS

-397 IVVNIIIALF
+397 IVVNIIMALL
-407 KEIDISK
+407 KEMDISK
-414 YGIK
+414 FSIK